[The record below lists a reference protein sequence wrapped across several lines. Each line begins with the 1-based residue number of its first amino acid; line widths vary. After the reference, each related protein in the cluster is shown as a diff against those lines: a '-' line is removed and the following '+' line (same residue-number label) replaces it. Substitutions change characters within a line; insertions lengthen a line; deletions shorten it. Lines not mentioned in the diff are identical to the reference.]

1 MTKIELRLDHL
12 QCRVQG
18 DASGGSEPYL
28 WPVLMWVTDQTI
40 GTPTPVRANHPH
52 TPRTV
57 LAQNVTAGTGLA
69 VPAAAGTVRTQLD
82 AGDTLR
88 KAIAVVSLL
97 ENDDTPDHVVV
108 AAYNRYVEALP
119 DAVAA
124 HLLELASDDDEVVAA
139 ATAAVRDEVSSAVH
153 SAGADEMT
161 WWEKVKVG
169 VGSLNLDDEIGAEFA
184 STTTTKDLGLTFQ
197 QSITIGSQ
205 TVLTQDWRLSGALV
219 VDHRIDL
226 CAAQALAVNQA
237 KVQRDSVLAQLRA
250 LQTQFAQASAL
261 EKPGIKL
268 EIDEVR
274 EILAGAE
281 AAVAAAEA
289 ALAACRVRHVRD
301 IPTRVLDHVLEARFD
316 LH

>member
-1 MTKIELRLDHL
+1 MTKIELRLDNL

-40 GTPTPVRANHPH
+40 GTPTPVRANHPN

-69 VPAAAGTVRTQLD
+69 VPSAAGTVRTQLD

-97 ENDDTPDHVVV
+97 ENDETPDHVVV

-124 HLLELASDDDEVVAA
+124 HLLDLASDDDEVVAA
-139 ATAAVRDEVSSAVH
+139 ATAAVREEVSSAVH
-153 SAGADEMT
+153 SAGSDEMT

-184 STTTTKDLGLTFQ
+184 STTTTKNLGLTFQ
-197 QSITIGSQ
+197 QSVTIGSQ
-205 TVLTQDWRLSGALV
+205 TVLTQDWRLTGALM

-226 CAAQALAVNQA
+226 CAAQVLAVNQA
-237 KVQRDSVLAQLRA
+237 KVQRDSVLDQLRA
-250 LQTQFAQASAL
+250 LQTQWAQASAS
-261 EKPGIKL
+261 EKPGIQL
-268 EIDEVR
+268 DIDDAREV
-274 EILAGAE
+274 LAAAE
-281 AAVAAAEA
+281 AALDAAEA
-289 ALAACRVRHVRD
+289 ALAACRARGPRHL
-301 IPTRVLDHVLEARFD
+301 PTDVFDHVVEAAHE